1 MIKAIFF
8 DIDGTLLSHTTRSV
22 PYSTQIAL
30 QHLKDCLLYTSC
42 NRTNNRI
49 NNICL
54 IMQATNPRFNNTI
67 I

>member
-30 QHLKDCLLYTSC
+30 QHLKEKRNLYFYC
-42 NRTNNRI
+42 NWSSYI
-49 NNICL
+49 
-54 IMQATNPRFNNTI
+54 
-67 I
+67 